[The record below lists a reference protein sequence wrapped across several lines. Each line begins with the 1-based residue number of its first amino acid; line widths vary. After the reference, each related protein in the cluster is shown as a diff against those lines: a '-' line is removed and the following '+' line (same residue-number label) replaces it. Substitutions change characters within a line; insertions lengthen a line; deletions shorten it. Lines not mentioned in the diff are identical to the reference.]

1 MGAMHV
7 VVIGGGVAGLT
18 AAYELTR
25 AGARV
30 TLFESAGRL
39 GGLAS
44 SFTAEEGLELERYY
58 HFICRPDRPY
68 FEALRQLGMG
78 DRLRWVTT
86 EMGLFHKG
94 RLHTLGDPISL
105 LTFPHLRL
113 SDKVRFAWA
122 TLRAK
127 LGPGDGRA
135 LANVAAQPWLV
146 AGYGPRTY
154 DMLFEPLLRL
164 KFREHAGLVSAAWMW
179 ARLHRLS
186 RSRTLLQKERIGYLV
201 GGTQTF
207 VAALE
212 KAVREQGGKIRLRT
226 AVEQVAIEGG
236 RVVGVRAQGEFEP
249 CDQVLSTVP
258 IPTVLALLPRLD
270 GPYFENLRSLAYI
283 DVLVLVLRL
292 RQRFSKYF
300 WLNISD
306 PSVDLAGIIEYT
318 NLNPCPGLGGDAIL
332 YIPQYLPAGHP
343 LWQLA
348 DDELLALYCR
358 HLARLRPEF
367 DLRWVRQFWVFRDR
381 YAQPICQVGFP
392 PHIPAVQT
400 PIANLYITDSYQ
412 LHPDERTVA
421 NSIMLGRNAARSVL
435 RGSAA
440 R

>member
-1 MGAMHV
+1 MGGMHV

-18 AAYELTR
+18 AAYELLK
-25 AGARV
+25 AGTRV
-30 TLFESAGRL
+30 TLFEGAGWL

-44 SFTAEEGLELERYY
+44 SFGVEDGVELERYY

-68 FEALRQLGMG
+68 FEALRQLGVR

-94 RLHTLGDPISL
+94 RLHTLGDPVSL
-105 LTFPHLRL
+105 LAFPHL
-113 SDKVRFAWA
+113 SPADKLRFAWA
-122 TLRAK
+122 TMRAK
-127 LGPGDGRA
+127 LNQGDGRM
-135 LANVAAQPWLV
+135 LAGMAAQPWLV
-146 AGYGPRTY
+146 ASYGQRTY

-164 KFREHAGLVSAAWMW
+164 KFREHAGSISAAWMW

-186 RSRTLLQKERIGYLV
+186 RSRTLFQKERIGYLV
-201 GGTQTF
+201 GGTQAF
-207 VAALE
+207 VSALE
-212 KAVREQGGKIRLRT
+212 KAVREAGGEIRLRT
-226 AVEQVAIEGG
+226 AVEQVTIEGG
-236 RVVGVRAQGEFEP
+236 RAVGVRAQGAFEP

-258 IPTVLALLPRLD
+258 VPAALRLLPRLN
-270 GPYFENLRSLAYI
+270 GSYFENLRSLVYI
-283 DVLVLVLRL
+283 DVIVLVLRL
-292 RQRFSKYF
+292 KQRFSKYF

-306 PSVDLAGIIEYT
+306 PALDLAGIIEYT

-348 DDELLALYCR
+348 DEELLALHCQ
-358 HLARLRPEF
+358 HLAQLRPGF
-367 DLRWVRQFWVFRDR
+367 DPSWVRQFWVFRDR

-392 PHIPAVQT
+392 PHIPAIQT

-412 LHPDERTVA
+412 LHPDDRTVA
-421 NSIMLGRNAARSVL
+421 NSITLGRQAARL
-435 RGSAA
+435 ILNGSAA

>member
-1 MGAMHV
+1 MHV
-7 VVIGGGVAGLT
+7 LVIGGGVAGLT
-18 AAYELTR
+18 AAHELVR

-30 TLFESAGRL
+30 TLFEAATRL

-44 SFTAEEGLELERYY
+44 SFTVQEGLGLERYY

-68 FEALRQLGMG
+68 FEALRQLGIA

-86 EMGLFHKG
+86 EMGLFHQG
-94 RLHTLGDPISL
+94 RLHTLGDPVSL
-105 LTFPHLRL
+105 LTFPHL
-113 SDKVRFAWA
+113 SPADKLRFAW
-122 TLRAK
+122 TTMRAK
-127 LGPGDGRA
+127 LDRGDGLT
-135 LANVAAQPWLV
+135 LAGVAAQPWLI
-146 AGYGPRTY
+146 AGYGQRTY

-164 KFREHAGLVSAAWMW
+164 KFREHAGSISAAWMW

-186 RSRTLLQKERIGYLV
+186 RSRTVWQKERIGHLV

-212 KAVREQGGKIRLRT
+212 KAVREAGGEIRLGT
-226 AVEQVAIEGG
+226 PVEQLVIEGG
-236 RVVGVRAQGEFEP
+236 RVVGVRAQGTFEP

-258 IPTVLALLPRLD
+258 IPAALKLLPRLD

-292 RQRFSKYF
+292 KQRFSKYF

-306 PSVDLAGIIEYT
+306 PSLDLAGIIEYT

-343 LWQLA
+343 LWHLA
-348 DDELLALYCR
+348 DEELLALHCR
-358 HLARLRPEF
+358 HLARLRPGF
-367 DLRWVRQFWVFRDR
+367 DPGWVRQSWVFRDR

-392 PHIPAVQT
+392 PHIPAMQT

-412 LHPDERTVA
+412 LHPDDRTVA
-421 NSIMLGRNAARSVL
+421 NSIVLGQRAARL
-435 RGSAA
+435 MLARGDCP
-440 R
+440 